1 MRRSVPEAIVL
12 FGETYFHPTILWRT
26 GFLAPDPV
34 VYIEVDGDSTLYVS
48 GLEFGRAQK
57 QAKVGR
63 VARFDDD
70 DFLNRRAGDGEL
82 QAFGAA
88 IASRLAAAGVDQVRV
103 EPDFPLALARAI
115 EAQDI
120 VVLSDRPLFADERRA
135 KTEEQ
140 ANAVRR
146 SQQAAQA
153 AIDSVRAI
161 LREAEIRDGMLYH
174 DGEPLT
180 SAVLISA
187 IDTELLR
194 HGCGADGTIAAGG
207 SGAADPHTS
216 DSGHLPAGR
225 GVILDIFPIDKK
237 TRYFGDITRTFVVGE
252 PNQTWQRM
260 YEAVL
265 AAQDKALSMV
275 APGVN
280 GRDIHRAVCQ
290 TLYDAGFGASLKGL
304 QRDGV
309 PSMIHGTGHGVGLQI
324 HEAPRVSD
332 VDLELREGD
341 VVTIEPGL
349 YSEEEGGVRIEDTV
363 LVTAD
368 GYRNLTDYPKGWK
381 P

>member
-1 MRRSVPEAIVL
+1 MPEAIVL
-12 FGETYFHPTILWRT
+12 FGETYYHPTILWRT

-48 GLEFGRAQK
+48 ALEFGRAQK
-57 QAKVGR
+57 QAKVGK

-70 DFLNRRAGDGEL
+70 DFLKRRAGDGEL

-103 EPDFPLALARAI
+103 EPEFPVALARAI

-120 VVLSDRPLFADERRA
+120 VVLSDKPLFADERRA
-135 KTEEQ
+135 KTEDQ
-140 ANAVRR
+140 AVAVRH

-153 AIDSVRAI
+153 ALDRARAI
-161 LREAEIRDGMLYH
+161 LGEAEIRDGMLYR
-174 DGEPLT
+174 DGAPLT
-180 SAVLISA
+180 SSVLIGA
-187 IDTELLR
+187 IDSELLSR
-194 HGCGADGTIAAGG
+194 GYGADGTIAAGG

-216 DSGHLPAGR
+216 DSGHLPAGK
-225 GVILDIFPIDKK
+225 GVIVDIFPVDKK
-237 TRYFGDITRTFVVGE
+237 SRYFGDITRTFVVGE
-252 PNQTWQRM
+252 PNQTWQQM
-260 YEAVL
+260 YEAVK
-265 AAQDKALSMV
+265 AAHEKALSMV

-290 TLYDAGFGASLKGL
+290 TLYDAGFGASLKGF

-309 PSMIHGTGHGVGLQI
+309 PSMIHGTGHGVGLAI

-341 VVTIEPGL
+341 VITIEPGL
-349 YSEEEGGVRIEDTV
+349 YSEEEGGVRLEDTI

-368 GYRNLTDYPKGWK
+368 GYRNLTDYAKGWK